1 MIRTGTSHLP
11 KLQETTK
18 ERTLL
23 RQQMSTVSTGFFL
36 FLLSGFRLIE
46 PHPTISFLPGKT
58 VRGALLQVFQ
68 TSFPGFIRLFAR
80 RFYAS
85 MLAYVAFCSI
95 NWRLG
100 STSSP
105 ISIEKISSASAA
117 FSIVT
122 CFKRRVSGFIVVSQ
136 SCSGFISPRPL

>member
-1 MIRTGTSHLP
+1 MICTGTGSLI

-23 RQQMSTVSTGFFL
+23 KQYSFAVSTGFFL
-36 FLLSGFRLIE
+36 LLLSDFRLIE
-46 PHPTISFLPGKT
+46 PHLTISFLPGKT
-58 VRGALLQVFQ
+58 VRVPLLQLYQ
-68 TSFPGFIRLFAR
+68 APYHKFIRLPAR
-80 RFYAS
+80 HSYAS